1 MTRILLVGRPNVGK
15 STLFN
20 RLTRTRDALV
30 DDREGVTR
38 DWIEG
43 DWRLP
48 DGNTVKLRDLCG
60 FRREEED
67 PVLQRAQTFLR
78 PQWAEADLV
87 LFVVDGR
94 AGVTGSDRWLADE
107 LRRSGRDV
115 LLVANKADGEGQFA
129 DAWGVAEL
137 GWTPFPV
144 SGAHGTG
151 LDELEDEVMMR
162 LGLGSEAAPPP
173 RDPRPRIAIV
183 GRPNAGKSTLLNR
196 LLKIDR
202 SVVSDVPGT
211 TRDAVTAEGMLGDMP
226 VIYVDTAG
234 IRRRKNIDDQLEWAA
249 VQRSIKAVEEAD
261 IVIYM
266 MRADEGP
273 TQQDQTLLIK
283 IARMG
288 KGMIFLWSQ
297 WDRIEEPEQR
307 FRELEHERDRLF
319 SFLDFVPSVSLS
331 AETGHNLSRI
341 VHWTKVLLEEL
352 DREIPTGEL
361 NRILE
366 DLFRQN
372 PPPAV
377 QIRQSRRQ
385 KRRKELKVLY
395 ATQTGR
401 RPQRIRLFCNVA
413 ADHLPDPY
421 RRFLE
426 RRLRERLAL
435 PHIPLVLEIKG
446 RQKAKDL
453 YGSK

>member
-1 MTRILLVGRPNVGK
+1 MRVLLVGRPNVGK

-20 RLTRTRDALV
+20 RLTRTKDALV

-43 DWRLP
+43 DWKLP
-48 DGNTVKLRDLCG
+48 DGHVVQLRDLCG

-67 PVLQRAQTFLR
+67 PVLRRAQVFLR

-87 LFVVDGR
+87 LFVVDVR
-94 AGVTGSDRWLADE
+94 TGVTPADRWVAEE
-107 LRRSGRDV
+107 LRKVGADV
-115 LLVANKADGEGQFA
+115 LLVANKADGESQLA
-129 DAWGVAEL
+129 DAWAVAEL
-137 GWTPFPV
+137 GWAPHPV

-151 LDELEDEVMMR
+151 LDELEDEVTRR
-162 LGLGSEAAPPP
+162 LGMGAEPAPPP
-173 RDPRPRIAIV
+173 ADPRPRIAIV

-196 LLKIDR
+196 LLRIDR
-202 SVVSDVPGT
+202 AVVSDVAGT
-211 TRDAVTAEGMLGDMP
+211 TRDALIAEGMLGDLP
-226 VIYVDTAG
+226 AIFVDTAG

-249 VQRSIKAVEEAD
+249 VQRSIKAVESAD
-261 IVIYM
+261 IVLYL

-288 KGMIFLWSQ
+288 KGMLFLWSH
-297 WDRIEEPEQR
+297 WDRVSDPERR
-307 FRELEHERDRLF
+307 FKELEHERERLLN
-319 SFLDFVPSVSLS
+319 FLDYVPSLSLS
-331 AETGHNLSRI
+331 AATGHNLGRI
-341 VHWTKVLLEEL
+341 VHWVQELLGEL
-352 DREIPTGEL
+352 DREVPTAHL
-361 NRILE
+361 NRVLD

-372 PPPAV
+372 PPPAI

-413 ADHLPDPY
+413 AESLPDPY

-426 RRLRERLAL
+426 RRLRDRLEL
-435 PHIPLVLEIKG
+435 PHVPLVLEIKG
-446 RQKAKDL
+446 RQKARDL
-453 YGSK
+453 YVDD

>member
-1 MTRILLVGRPNVGK
+1 MRVLLVGRPNVGK

-20 RLTRTRDALV
+20 RMTRTKDALV

-43 DWRLP
+43 DWKLP
-48 DGNTVKLRDLCG
+48 DGHVVQLRDLCG
-60 FRREEED
+60 FRRDEED
-67 PVLQRAQTFLR
+67 PVLQRAQAFLR

-87 LFVVDGR
+87 LFVVDAR
-94 AGVTGSDRWLADE
+94 AGVTPADRWVAEE
-107 LRRSGRDV
+107 LRKVGADV

-129 DAWGVAEL
+129 DAWAVAEL
-137 GWTPFPV
+137 GWAPHPV

-151 LDELEDEVMMR
+151 LDELEDEVMQR
-162 LGLGSEAAPPP
+162 LGLGAEPAPPP
-173 RDPRPRIAIV
+173 ADPRPKIAIV

-196 LLKIDR
+196 LLRIDR
-202 SVVSDVPGT
+202 AVVSDVAGT
-211 TRDAVTAEGMLGDMP
+211 TRDAVTAEGMLGDLP

-261 IVIYM
+261 IVLYL

-288 KGMIFLWSQ
+288 KGMLFLWSQ
-297 WDRIEEPEQR
+297 WDRVDDPERR
-307 FRELEHERDRLF
+307 FKELEHERDRLF
-319 SFLDFVPSVSLS
+319 NFLDYVPSVSLS
-331 AETGHNLSRI
+331 AETGHNLGRI
-341 VHWTKVLLEEL
+341 VHWVRVLLGEL
-352 DREIPTGEL
+352 DREVPTAHL
-361 NRILE
+361 NRVLE

-413 ADHLPDPY
+413 AETLPDPY

-426 RRLRERLAL
+426 RRLRDRLEL
-435 PHIPLVLEIKG
+435 PHVPLVLEIKG
-446 RQKAKDL
+446 RQKARDL
-453 YGSK
+453 YGDD